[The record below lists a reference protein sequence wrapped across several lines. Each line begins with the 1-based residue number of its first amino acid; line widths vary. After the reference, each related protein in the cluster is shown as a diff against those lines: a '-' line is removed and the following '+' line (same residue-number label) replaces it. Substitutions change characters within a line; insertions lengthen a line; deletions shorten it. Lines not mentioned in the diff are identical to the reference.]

1 MLTGWGVGTPQQTP
15 FPPTS
20 GCLLYL
26 PGVCVRSHRLQRK
39 GTPPMC
45 SWDPGTH
52 PAGNALASLE
62 LSLGGPVA
70 RTFGPKKLGQ
80 EEALFLSAARS
91 SKGPGV
97 RFFPHN
103 PSLTGPDHLAVEMS
117 SQAHF
122 APGHLRFLSDLS
134 HGCTHPTA
142 EPEAPKITLAQLCSL
157 RTGPVPTTTLHISFP
172 ARAWPWKLSIHTAHT
187 HRIPTPAWKRERSC
201 SRILSSKR
209 LLRVWQP

>member
-1 MLTGWGVGTPQQTP
+1 MG
-15 FPPTS
+15 S
-20 GCLLYL
+20 GDTIADTIPSHLRLSPVL
-26 PGVCVRSHRLQRK
+26 AWRVCAHNRLQRK

-45 SWDPGTH
+45 SRDPGTH

-62 LSLGGPVA
+62 LSLGP
-70 RTFGPKKLGQ
+70 RKLGQ

-201 SRILSSKR
+201 SRILSPTR